1 MAKILVVG
9 GSLGGLFVGNLLH
22 CAGHEVH
29 ILEKVLGSLDGRGAG
44 IVTHPSLMQYSS
56 TSFRSLPLNR
66 MPISCSKIA
75 AT

>member
-44 IVTHPSLMQYSS
+44 IVTHPSLMQAL
-56 TSFRSLPLNR
+56 SLIQRCIVVLYH
-66 MPISCSKIA
+66 K
-75 AT
+75 